1 MNNLVTDTFLIKYK
15 LKNKQN
21 SNFLIKIIQQNIIF
35 HIKTTK
41 KYNKTYNKIEINK
54 FWNKLI

>member
-41 KYNKTYNKIEINK
+41 KYNKTYKIEINK

>member
-21 SNFLIKIIQQNIIF
+21 SNFLIKIIQQNIIY

-41 KYNKTYNKIEINK
+41 NIIKLIIKLKLINFEIN
-54 FWNKLI
+54 

>member
-41 KYNKTYNKIEINK
+41 IYNKTYNKIEINK